1 MRQRAVSFLAAAVLM
16 ASGLMAAGCSPGSPL
31 GGSTASPSG
40 QDPDL
45 TSPPDPTVPYS
56 GEVTQQISPGPG
68 QPAPGDPPL
77 EIKWYGKGR
86 DSEQKRA
93 DADACYRF
101 AWSQV
106 DNDVR
111 IDDDISSA
119 RNEAFSQNSRL
130 TVHTQRVDSYYYER
144 ERNAR
149 FGACMRS
156 KGYDVD

>member
-1 MRQRAVSFLAAAVLM
+1 MRRRAVLFLAVSVLM
-16 ASGLMAAGCSPGSPL
+16 VSGCSSGSPL
-31 GGSTASPSG
+31 GGASTSPSH
-40 QDPDL
+40 QDSDL
-45 TSPPDPTVPYS
+45 TSPPDPSVPYS
-56 GEVTQQISPGPG
+56 GEVTRQISPGAAP
-68 QPAPGDPPL
+68 PAPGDPPL
-77 EIKWYGKGR
+77 DIKWYGNSP
-86 DSEQKRA
+86 DSDQKQA

-149 FGACMRS
+149 FEDCMRS